1 MAQSDLILAKVVQL
15 GQRFYPSESA
25 FPLRECCDPGTLHP
39 FLHFLR
45 ITGLVATL
53 LVRFML
59 SNKGTVPLGWSP
71 RILVQCGV
79 PFVEV
84 WDVFHEMYESQ
95 VRMISTYLI
104 KSPRRRVFFGRF
116 HLSTIKRMSRQFRQK
131 LLFYCQIGSV
141 KRCGLNHRLSELNF
155 LLDVLIL
162 RSTSIWSSWNQVVP
176 KQERHTKTS
185 SGSSDGT
192 GNPTVHVACRI
203 DTPPNTDRQPN

>member
-25 FPLRECCDPGTLHP
+25 FPLR
-39 FLHFLR
+39 
-45 ITGLVATL
+45 LVATL

-95 VRMISTYLI
+95 VPPFNDQANVQAISSEIAVLFSDWLGEAMRPQSSTLRAEFPVGRVDLAVDQYMAELEPSRTETRTTYEN
-104 KSPRRRVFFGRF
+104 
-116 HLSTIKRMSRQFRQK
+116 
-131 LLFYCQIGSV
+131 V
-141 KRCGLNHRLSELNF
+141 KRQ
-155 LLDVLIL
+155 L
-162 RSTSIWSSWNQVVP
+162 RRYW
-176 KQERHTKTS
+176 
-185 SGSSDGT
+185 
-192 GNPTVHVACRI
+192 
-203 DTPPNTDRQPN
+203 